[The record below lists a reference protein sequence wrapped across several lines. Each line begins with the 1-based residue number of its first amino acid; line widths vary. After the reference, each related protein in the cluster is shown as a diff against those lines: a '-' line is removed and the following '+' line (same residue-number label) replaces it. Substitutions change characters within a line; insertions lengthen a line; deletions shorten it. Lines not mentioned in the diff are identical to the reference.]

1 MATLNEFLDFYPS
14 KNTKRVYK
22 SGIFKFLEVVYG
34 ISRKGQRLSKKERIK
49 LEELADQYFNEERNY
64 SKDLLNFA
72 VSLNDNDSP
81 PKSAKTYFASVK
93 EFLFHND
100 IELSYRDLKSIK
112 RKLPKGNARTEEL
125 DLDIATITQI
135 IEHMDI
141 KGKALILLLGSSGMR
156 IGEALQI
163 ELDDIKMETTPVS
176 IHIRGDYT
184 KNGMQRYTFISKEA
198 KTTLDEWLKVR
209 ESYLKSAQ
217 NRNKGLIKNGKGN
230 AKNKNDNRLF
240 PFSYSVVEQLW
251 ENALTKSENLSYDK
265 STGRKQLRIHQLRK
279 FFRSQLA
286 LGCPVEIVE
295 ALLGHEGYLTDAYR
309 RYTKAQM
316 GEHYLKHEH
325 LLNITMPQDIKE
337 MQSEFKNELNNNRKL
352 LEDLFIENKDLKNRL
367 SVMEDDSSKFH
378 YILQCLIEGKQP
390 EKLTFVNGKL
400 VFTDA

>member
-1 MATLNEFLDFYPS
+1 MCILEEFLNIYSS
-14 KNTKRVYK
+14 KSTKVVYK
-22 SGIFKFLEVVYG
+22 SAIFKFLEVVYG
-34 ISRKGQRLSKKERIK
+34 ISRKGKKPSEKEKIK
-49 LEELADQYFNEERNY
+49 LEKLANKYFSGERDY
-64 SKDLLNFA
+64 FKDLLKFA
-72 VSLNDNDSP
+72 TSLNDVP
-81 PKSAKTYFASVK
+81 PKTAKTYFASVK
-93 EFLFHND
+93 EFLFYNN
-100 IELSYRDLKSIK
+100 IEISFRDLKNIK

-141 KGKALILLLGSSGMR
+141 KGKALILFLGSSGMR

-163 ELDDIKMETTPVS
+163 ELDDINMEAVPAL
-176 IHIRGDYT
+176 INIRGEYT
-184 KNGMQRYTFISKEA
+184 KTGVQRYTFISKEA

-217 NRNKGLIKNGKGN
+217 NRNKGFIKNGKGN
-230 AKNKNDNRLF
+230 EKSLDDNRVF

-251 ENALTKSENLSYDK
+251 KNALTKSENLSFDK

-352 LEDLFIENKDLKNRL
+352 LEDLFIENKAYKERL
-367 SVMEDDSSKFH
+367 DNVEE
-378 YILQCLIEGKQP
+378 ILNTIVDAVKKGRSPDNIFFDETKGKIVLR
-390 EKLTFVNGKL
+390 K
-400 VFTDA
+400 

>member
-14 KNTKRVYK
+14 ESTKRVYK

-34 ISRKGQRLSKKERIK
+34 ISRKGKKLSKKERIK
-49 LEELADQYFNEERNY
+49 LEELADQYFNEERDY

-72 VSLNDNDSP
+72 VSFNGTP

-93 EFLFHND
+93 EFLFYNN
-100 IELSYRDLKSIK
+100 IEIPYRDLKNIK
-112 RKLPKGNARTEEL
+112 RKIPKGNARTEEH

-141 KGKALILLLGSSGMR
+141 KGKALILFLGSSGMR

-163 ELDDIKMETTPVS
+163 ELDDINIEAVPAL
-176 IHIRGDYT
+176 INIRGEYT
-184 KNGMQRYTFISKEA
+184 KTGVQRYTFISKEA
-198 KTTLDEWLKVR
+198 KTILEEWLKVR
-209 ESYLKSAQ
+209 DSYLVSAQ
-217 NRNKGLIKNGKGN
+217 NRNKGFIEKGK
-230 AKNKNDNRLF
+230 AKEKSLDDNRLF

-251 ENALTKSENLSYDK
+251 KNALTKSENLSFDK

-309 RYTKAQM
+309 RYTKKQM

-352 LEDLFIENKDLKNRL
+352 LEDLFIENKELKERL
-367 SVMEDDSSKFH
+367 TAMEDDGSKFE
-378 YILQCLIEGKQP
+378 YILQCLISGKQP
-390 EKLTFVNGKL
+390 EKLKLVNGKL
-400 VFTDA
+400 VFADE

>member
-22 SGIFKFLEVVYG
+22 SGIFKFLEVIYG
-34 ISRKGQRLSKKERIK
+34 ISRKGQRLSETERIK
-49 LEELADQYFNEERNY
+49 LEELADQYFSEERDY

-72 VSLNDNDSP
+72 VSLNNSP

-135 IEHMDI
+135 IEHTNV

-163 ELDDIKMETTPVS
+163 ELDDINMETTPFY
-176 IHIRGDYT
+176 IHIRGYYT
-184 KNGMQRYTFISKEA
+184 KNGMQRDTFISKEA

-209 ESYLKSAQ
+209 ESYLISAQ
-217 NRNKGLIKNGKGN
+217 NRNKGFIKNGKGN
-230 AKNKNDNRLF
+230 KKSLDDNRVF

-251 ENALTKSENLSYDK
+251 KNALTKSENLSYDK
-265 STGRKQLRIHQLRK
+265 NTGRKQLRIHQLRK

-295 ALLGHEGYLTDAYR
+295 ALLGHEGYLTSEYR

-325 LLNITMPQDIKE
+325 LLNITMPQDIKK

-352 LEDLFIENKDLKNRL
+352 LEDLFIENKVYKERL
-367 SVMEDDSSKFH
+367 ENVEE
-378 YILQCLIEGKQP
+378 ILNTIVDAVKQGRSPDNIFFDENKGKIVLR
-390 EKLTFVNGKL
+390 K
-400 VFTDA
+400 